1 MKASLCKRQ
10 KGAAALEFV
19 AVFVIFFAVFYGVL
33 SYGLP
38 MLMLQ
43 SFNQA
48 SSEAVRRCVALDPGS
63 ATYSAD
69 VNALAKRVLGEQL
82 AWMPA
87 SLNFQVNSDASINLT
102 AGKLLT
108 VKIDYA
114 KAKLTSVVP
123 VLTLPGIGEIPRLP
137 ASLKAEASLQL

>member
-1 MKASLCKRQ
+1 MQASLCKRQ

-48 SSEAVRRCVALDPGS
+48 SSEAVRRCVALDPAS

-69 VNALAKRVLGEQL
+69 INALAKRVLGEQL
-82 AWMPA
+82 AWMPT
-87 SLNFQVNSDASINLT
+87 SLDFQVNSDASVTLT
-102 AGKLLT
+102 PGKLLT

-114 KAKLTSVVP
+114 KAKLTSVLP
-123 VLTLPGIGEIPRLP
+123 VLDLPGIGEVPRLP

>member
-1 MKASLCKRQ
+1 MKASLARRQ

-19 AVFVIFFAVFYGVL
+19 AVFVIFFAVFYGVVG
-33 SYGLP
+33 YGLP

-48 SSEAVRRCVALDPGS
+48 SSEAVRRCVALDPS
-63 ATYSAD
+63 SVTYGAD
-69 VNALAKRVLGEQL
+69 VQALAQKVVGEQL
-82 AWMPA
+82 AWMPD
-87 SLNFQVNSDASINLT
+87 SLKFKFANDVRITLSQEH
-102 AGKLLT
+102 LLT

-114 KAKLTSVVP
+114 KAKLTAVLP
-123 VLTLPGIGEIPRLP
+123 VIDLPLIGEVPRLP

>member
-1 MKASLCKRQ
+1 MKASLARRQ

-19 AVFVIFFAVFYGVL
+19 AVFVIFFAVFYGVVG
-33 SYGLP
+33 YGLP

-48 SSEAVRRCVALDPGS
+48 SSEAVRRCVALDPSS
-63 ATYSAD
+63 ATYGAD
-69 VNALAKRVLGEQL
+69 VQALAQKVVGEQL
-82 AWMPA
+82 AWMPD
-87 SLNFQVNSDASINLT
+87 SLDFKFAKDVRITLSQEH
-102 AGKLLT
+102 LLT

-114 KAKLTSVVP
+114 KAKLTAVLP
-123 VLTLPGIGEIPRLP
+123 VIDLPLIGEVPRLP

>member
-1 MKASLCKRQ
+1 MKAGLVRRQ
-10 KGAAALEFV
+10 KGAVALEFV
-19 AVFVIFFAVFYGVL
+19 AVFVIFFAVFYGVV

-48 SSEAVRRCVALDPGS
+48 SSEAVRRCVALDPAS
-63 ATYSAD
+63 ATYTSD
-69 VNALAKRVLGEQL
+69 VKALASDVLGKQL

-87 SLNFQVNSDASINLT
+87 SLNFQLASDTSVTLT
-102 AGKLLT
+102 PGNLLT

-114 KAKLTSVVP
+114 KAKLTSVLP
-123 VLTLPGIGEIPRLP
+123 VLNLPLIGEVPRLP
-137 ASLKAEASLQL
+137 TSLKAEASLQL

>member
-1 MKASLCKRQ
+1 MKASLAKRQ

-19 AVFVIFFAVFYGVL
+19 AVFVIFFAVFYGVV

-48 SSEAVRRCVALDPGS
+48 SSEAVRRCVALDPTS

-69 VNALAKRVLGEQL
+69 VKALAKTVLGEQL
-82 AWMPA
+82 AWMPG
-87 SLNFQVNSDASINLT
+87 SLNFQLASDASVTLT
-102 AGKLLT
+102 PGNLLT

-114 KAKLTSVVP
+114 KTKLTSVLP
-123 VLTLPGIGEIPRLP
+123 VIDLPVIGEVPRLP

>member
-1 MKASLCKRQ
+1 MQASLCKRQ

-19 AVFVIFFAVFYGVL
+19 AVFVIFFAVFYGVV

-48 SSEAVRRCVALDPGS
+48 SSEAVRRCVALDPAS
-63 ATYSAD
+63 ATYGTD
-69 VNALAKRVLGEQL
+69 VEALAKRVLGEQL

-87 SLNFQVNSDASINLT
+87 PLAFKVNSDATVVLT
-102 AGKLLT
+102 PGKLLT
-108 VKIDYA
+108 VKINYA
-114 KAKLTSVVP
+114 KSKLTAVLP
-123 VLTLPGIGEIPRLP
+123 VLKLPGIGEVPRLP
-137 ASLKAEASLQL
+137 DSLKAEASLQL

>member
-1 MKASLCKRQ
+1 MKASLARRQ

-19 AVFVIFFAVFYGVL
+19 AVFVIFFAVFYGVVG
-33 SYGLP
+33 YGLP

-48 SSEAVRRCVALDPGS
+48 SSEAVRRCVALDPSS
-63 ATYSAD
+63 ATYGAD
-69 VNALAKRVLGEQL
+69 VQALAQKVVGEQL
-82 AWMPA
+82 AWMPD
-87 SLNFQVNSDASINLT
+87 SLKFKFANDVRITLSQEH
-102 AGKLLT
+102 LLT

-114 KAKLTSVVP
+114 KAKLTAVLP
-123 VLTLPGIGEIPRLP
+123 VIDLPLIGEVPRLP

>member
-1 MKASLCKRQ
+1 MQASLCKRQ

-19 AVFVIFFAVFYGVL
+19 AVFVTFFAVFYGVL

-48 SSEAVRRCVALDPGS
+48 SSEAVRRCVALDPAS

-69 VNALAKRVLGEQL
+69 INALAKRVLGEQL
-82 AWMPA
+82 AWMPT
-87 SLNFQVNSDASINLT
+87 SLDFQVNSDASVTLT
-102 AGKLLT
+102 PGKLLT

-114 KAKLTSVVP
+114 KAKLTSVLP
-123 VLTLPGIGEIPRLP
+123 VLNLPVIGEVPRLP
-137 ASLKAEASLQL
+137 TRLKAEASLQL